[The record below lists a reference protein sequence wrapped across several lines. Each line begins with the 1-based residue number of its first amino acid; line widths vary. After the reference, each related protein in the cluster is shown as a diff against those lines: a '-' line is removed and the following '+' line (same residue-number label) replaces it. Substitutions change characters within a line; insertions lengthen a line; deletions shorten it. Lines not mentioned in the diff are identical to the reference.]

1 MGFYAAIESDDME
14 GLTMFPFGLYAG
26 YILYKNY
33 VSNAKHWR
41 SFHKLAKAQRQQAKR
56 N

>member
-1 MGFYAAIESDDME
+1 MGFYAAIEWDDME
-14 GLTMFPFGLYAG
+14 DLTMFPFGLNNR

-41 SFHKLAKAQRQQAKR
+41 SFNKWAKAHRQQAKR

>member
-1 MGFYAAIESDDME
+1 MGFYAAIEWDDME
-14 GLTMFPFGLYAG
+14 DLTMFPLGLYAR

-41 SFHKLAKAQRQQAKR
+41 SFHNWAKAHRQQAKR

>member
-1 MGFYAAIESDDME
+1 MGFYAVIEWGDME
-14 GLTMFPFGLYAG
+14 DLTMFPFDLNER

-41 SFHKLAKAQRQQAKR
+41 SFHKWVKAHRQQAKR

>member
-1 MGFYAAIESDDME
+1 MEFYAAIESDDME
-14 GLTMFPFGLYAG
+14 GLTMFPFGLYAV

-41 SFHKLAKAQRQQAKR
+41 SFHKWAKAHRQQAKR